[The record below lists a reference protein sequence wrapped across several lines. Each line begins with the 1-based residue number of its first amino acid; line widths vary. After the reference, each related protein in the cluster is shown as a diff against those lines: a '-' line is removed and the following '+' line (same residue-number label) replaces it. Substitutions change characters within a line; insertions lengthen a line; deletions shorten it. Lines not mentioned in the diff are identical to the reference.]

1 MKKSF
6 TTAELMICRASKELR
21 NGEIAFIGTG
31 LPMLAA
37 MLAKRTHA
45 SDLVVIFEA
54 GTIDSKLKDLPGS
67 VGDPRCVYGSTTC
80 SGLFDV
86 FGTILQ
92 RGRVDIGFLG
102 GAQCDMY
109 GNLNSTAIGDYW
121 RPKVRLP
128 GSGGAGDIAALAKRT
143 VIIMKHE
150 RRRFPPRVDYLTS
163 VGWIEGGDSRKRV
176 GLKRGGPVTV
186 VTDLCVMKF
195 DERAKRMYVAEVHP
209 GVSFERIQ
217 RETGFPLDFSRAR
230 MTPEPT
236 EEEIKLIRE
245 EIDPERVILRRL
257 DKGKGGGKGREDEQR
272 G

>member
-1 MKKSF
+1 MDEDDFSKY
-6 TTAELMICRASKELR
+6 TTVELMICRAAKELK

-31 LPMLAA
+31 LPMIAA
-37 MLAKRTHA
+37 MLAKRMHA
-45 SDLVVIFEA
+45 PDLIVIFEA
-54 GTIDSKLKDLPGS
+54 GTIDSKLLHLPGS
-67 VGDPRCVYGSTTC
+67 VGDPRCVYGSTIC

-92 RGRVDIGFLG
+92 RGRVDVGFLG

-109 GNLNSTAIGDYW
+109 GNINSTAIGDYLKP
-121 RPKVRLP
+121 RVRLP

-150 RRRFPPRVDYLTS
+150 KRRFPRRVDYLTS
-163 VGWIEGGDSRKRV
+163 VGWMEGLDSRSKV

-195 DERAKRMYVAEVHP
+195 DEKDKSAYVAEIHP
-209 GVSFERIQ
+209 GVSQKMIQ
-217 RETGFPLDFSRAR
+217 DETGFPLDFSRAKE
-230 MTPEPT
+230 TPEPT
-236 EEEIKLIRE
+236 IEEIRLIRK

-257 DKGKGGGKGREDEQR
+257 TKYRQF
-272 G
+272 